1 MRQGGSQVRVSTPR
15 GSDVAPAPLRGGVT
29 NSNCEKALLMDRA
42 HFELLKAKYGHWTS
56 WAIWAEEGDSPK
68 SNVGD
73 LSVFEGTGFLD
84 ELKPNI
90 VFVGLNISRGLL
102 RAPLAN
108 FHDLRP
114 EATDYRI
121 RYALRGS
128 PWWGGYMTD
137 VIKDLNEPSSAK
149 VVKYLRDNK
158 PFEQANLETFREE
171 LDDLGSTDP
180 TIIAFGKVAYSILAR
195 NLGDKHRIVPI
206 THYAHYISKERYRE
220 ELSRNW
226 Q

>member
-1 MRQGGSQVRVSTPR
+1 
-15 GSDVAPAPLRGGVT
+15 
-29 NSNCEKALLMDRA
+29 MDRA

-114 EATDYRI
+114 EATDYKI
-121 RYALRGS
+121 RYALRDS

-137 VIKDLNEPSSAK
+137 VIKDLDEVSSAK

-158 PFEQANLETFREE
+158 SFEQENLETFREE

-180 TIIAFGKVAYSILAR
+180 TIIAFGKATYSILAR

-206 THYAHYISKERYRE
+206 THYAHYIRKERYRE